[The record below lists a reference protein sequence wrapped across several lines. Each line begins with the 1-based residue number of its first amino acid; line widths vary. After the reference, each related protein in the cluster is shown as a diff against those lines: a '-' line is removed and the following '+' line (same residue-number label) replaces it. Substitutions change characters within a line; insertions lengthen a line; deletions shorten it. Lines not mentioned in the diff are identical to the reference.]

1 MFMSRRAPSAAI
13 EGWRVAAHANAEA
26 NARLL
31 SATTA
36 S

>member
-1 MFMSRRAPSAAI
+1 MFMRRRAASAPSA
-13 EGWRVAAHANAEA
+13 GWRVAAQAKAEA
-26 NARLL
+26 IVRLL